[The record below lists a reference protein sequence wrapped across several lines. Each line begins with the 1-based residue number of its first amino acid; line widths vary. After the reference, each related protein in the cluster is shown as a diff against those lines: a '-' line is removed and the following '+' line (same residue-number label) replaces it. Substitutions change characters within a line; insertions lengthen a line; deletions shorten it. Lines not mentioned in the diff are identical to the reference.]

1 MRLKRARKKM
11 EIYQDPSKS
20 IDARVKDLVSRMTLE
35 EKIAQIG
42 GAWTYEFL
50 DDGKFSQAQ
59 AESLIKDGI
68 GHICRPGISTA
79 LPPKEMAQLI
89 NAIQNFL
96 DKNTRL
102 GIPALV
108 HEECL
113 NGFMAKKATIFPQI
127 IGMASTWEPELIS
140 KMARVARDN
149 MVAVGVRQGLS
160 PVLDVARDPRW
171 GRVEETFGED
181 PYLIAAMGIAYVKGL
196 QGDDLKSGVSATLKH
211 FVGYGLPEGGLNWA
225 PAHIM
230 ERLLLEV
237 YLYPF
242 KEVIQE
248 TGALSVMNAYHEM
261 DGIPCAASTRLL
273 TDTLRT
279 KWGFEGTV
287 VSDYFAVENLHSYH
301 RVATDKA
308 NAAILALAAG
318 IDAELPKLDCY
329 AQPLKGQIEKGLVST
344 ELLDRAISRNL
355 RVKFMLGLFE
365 NSYVKSEEAA
375 KVFDLPVH
383 RELALETA
391 RKSIVLLKNKSNI
404 LPLNKKI
411 KTIAVIG
418 PNANIKR
425 NLLGDYTYPA
435 HIEVMLK
442 AVEEMGI
449 QVSLPDEPPDH
460 ITVPM
465 ITILEGIKARVG
477 KKTKVLYAAGC
488 AYNGAS
494 KEGFPAAI
502 KATQTA
508 DVAIV
513 VVGGKS
519 GLTPDCTCGEM
530 RDRTELGL
538 PGVQGELVKSLYETG
553 TPIVLVLV
561 DGRPV
566 ALDWIADKIPSIIE
580 AWLPGE
586 EGGNAIADVL
596 FGDYNPGGKLPIS
609 FPRKTGQVPI
619 YYAHK
624 PSGARSQLWGDYVDS
639 STSPAFAFGHG
650 LSYTTFEFSNL
661 TIKPA
666 RISRD
671 GTLSITIDIE
681 NTGER
686 SGDEVVQLYI
696 NDVVASITR
705 PIKELKGFKRITL
718 DPAEKKT
725 IDLEVPVRTLAF
737 YNQDMKL
744 EVEPGIFKLMIGS
757 SSSDTV
763 LEGQFEVIA

>member
-1 MRLKRARKKM
+1 MK
-11 EIYQDPSKS
+11 IYQDPSKS
-20 IDARVKDLVSRMTLE
+20 INTRVKDLISRMTLD

-42 GAWTYEFL
+42 GAWSYEFI
-50 DDGKFSQAQ
+50 DGGKFSEKN

-79 LPPKEMAQLI
+79 LPPKEMAELI
-89 NAIQNFL
+89 NGIQNFL
-96 DKNTRL
+96 EKHTRL
-102 GIPALV
+102 SIPALV

-113 NGFMAKKATIFPQI
+113 NGFMAKKAAIFPQI

-140 KMARVARDN
+140 KMAGVAREN
-149 MVAVGVRQGLS
+149 MVAVGVRHGLS

-181 PYLIAAMGIAYVKGL
+181 PYLIATMGTAYVKGL
-196 QGDDLKSGVSATLKH
+196 QGDDLKNGVAATLKH

-225 PAHIM
+225 PAHIPA
-230 ERLLLEV
+230 RLLLEV

-242 KEVIQE
+242 KEVIQKG
-248 TGALSVMNAYHEM
+248 GALSVMNGYHEI
-261 DGIPCAASTRLL
+261 DGIPCAASTKLL
-273 TDTLRT
+273 TDILRRE
-279 KWGFEGTV
+279 WGFEGAI

-301 RVATDKA
+301 HIASDKA
-308 NAAILALAAG
+308 NAAVLALTAG

-329 AQPLKGQIEKGLVST
+329 AQPLKEQIGKGLVSSK
-344 ELLDRAISRNL
+344 LLDIAVSRIL
-355 RVKFMLGLFE
+355 RLKFILGLFE
-365 NSYVKSEEAA
+365 NRYVKSEEAA
-375 KVFDLPVH
+375 KFFDLPAH

-391 RKSIVLLKNKSNI
+391 RKSIVLLKNENGT
-404 LPLNKKI
+404 LPLNKNT

-418 PNANIKR
+418 PNANSKR

-442 AVEEMGI
+442 AVEEMGM

-465 ITILEGIKARVG
+465 ITILEGIKARAG
-477 KKTKVLYAAGC
+477 KKTKVIYAPGC
-488 AYNGAS
+488 EYNSAS
-494 KEGFPAAI
+494 KDGFPEAVEAA
-502 KATQTA
+502 KAA
-508 DVAIV
+508 NIAIL

-538 PGVQGELVKSLYETG
+538 PGIQEDLVKALYETG
-553 TPIVLVLV
+553 IPIVLVLV

-566 ALDWIADKIPSIIE
+566 ALDWIADKIPAIIE

-609 FPRKTGQVPI
+609 FPRKTGQIPI

-639 STSPAFAFGHG
+639 GTTPAFDFGHG
-650 LSYTTFEFSNL
+650 LSYTAFELSNL
-661 TIKPA
+661 RIKPEQVQ
-666 RISRD
+666 SD
-671 GTLSITIDIE
+671 GTISIKIDVE
-681 NTGER
+681 NTGDR
-686 SGDEVVQLYI
+686 SGDEVVQLYV
-696 NDVVASITR
+696 NDQVASVTR
-705 PIKELKGFKRITL
+705 PVKELRGFKRVAL
-718 DPAEKKT
+718 EPSEKKT
-725 IDLEVPVRTLAF
+725 VAFELPVETLGF
-737 YNQDMKL
+737 YGK
-744 EVEPGIFKLMIGS
+744 EIKFIVEPGIFKVMIGS
-757 SSSDTV
+757 SSRDIR
-763 LEGQFEVIA
+763 LEGMFEVLAQAR